1 MKSRSLQIQFYS
13 ALVKGVRVASVPLV
27 KVSFHR
33 FNRVRFGY
41 ISLFMI
47 FHFNFFFHR
56 VQREKMA
63 TVKTWGIIWIN
74 LQFYSNLDALCS
86 CFSKEKM
93 ITVELWNS
101 RKSSFA
107 LSICCPKVTVVPVGF
122 DEATLSIFSGI
133 YRGVFVQ
140 IRSRWFFSWLDTKT
154 CRVRLL
160 HRLLTKNSE
169 CFSPDMRV
177 R

>member
-107 LSICCPKVTVVPVGF
+107 LSICCPKVTVVPVG
-122 DEATLSIFSGI
+122 LIIFSGI
-133 YRGVFVQ
+133 HRGVFVQ
-140 IRSRWFFSWLDTKT
+140 IRSRWFFSWLDTS
-154 CRVRLL
+154 RVRLL

-169 CFSPDMRV
+169 CFSPDMWV